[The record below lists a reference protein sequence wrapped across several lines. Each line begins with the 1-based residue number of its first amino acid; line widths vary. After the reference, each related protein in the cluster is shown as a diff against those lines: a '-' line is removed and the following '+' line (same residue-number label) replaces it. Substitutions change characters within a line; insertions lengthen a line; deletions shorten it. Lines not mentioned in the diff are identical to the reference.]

1 MAVSQARVRGGAP
14 SAGARLRSGFAFW
27 RTSPLYRRRAL
38 TAYAFM
44 APSLIILLVF
54 IAWPMIRALWF
65 SFEDYNIFSGGR
77 FVEIDNYTKLIHD
90 GAFRNALWNTLIY
103 AGVTTP
109 VSVGLA
115 LGLALLLN
123 QSIVGRGFFR
133 ASIFLPVV
141 TSLAVAAIAWRFMLD
156 PDIGLFAYWLGK
168 IGFTGKAW
176 LRDPTWAMPSVIMV
190 GVWKNVG
197 FYMVMYLA
205 GLQSIPR
212 EFYEASAV
220 DGATRWQRF
229 RHITWPL
236 LANTT
241 MFVFIIAAI
250 AALQAFDQIFV
261 MTHGG
266 PFFQTETLVM
276 LIYRLG
282 FTEFNMGYASAIAW
296 VLVLLIF
303 ALSLFQVRYF
313 NKRQVR
319 Y

>member
-1 MAVSQARVRGGAP
+1 MATSQARVRRPPAR
-14 SAGARLRSGFAFW
+14 GARLRAGVAFW
-27 RTSPLYRRRAL
+27 RSSPLYRRRAL

-44 APSLIILLVF
+44 APSLVILLVF
-54 IAWPMIRALWF
+54 IVWPMIRALWV
-65 SFEDYNIFSGGR
+65 SFEDYNVFSGGR
-77 FVEIDNYTKLIHD
+77 WVGLDNYTKLVSD
-90 GAFRNALWNTLIY
+90 PVFRNALGNTLVY

-123 QSIVGRGFFR
+123 QAIRGRGLFR
-133 ASIFLPVV
+133 AAIFLPVV
-141 TSLAVAAIAWRFMLD
+141 TSLAVAAIAWRFLLD
-156 PDIGLFAYWLGK
+156 PDIGLFAYWLGR
-168 IGFTGKAW
+168 IGLTTKAW
-176 LRDPTWAMPSVIMV
+176 LRDPSWAMPAVMLV
-190 GVWKNVG
+190 GIWKNVG

-212 EFYEASAV
+212 EFYEASAM

-229 RHITWPL
+229 RYVTWPL

-250 AALQAFDQIFV
+250 AALQAFDQIYV
-261 MTHGG
+261 MTRGG

-276 LIYRLG
+276 LIYRMG
-282 FTEFNMGYASAIAW
+282 FQEFEMGYASAIAW

-303 ALSLFQVRYF
+303 SLSIFQVRYF